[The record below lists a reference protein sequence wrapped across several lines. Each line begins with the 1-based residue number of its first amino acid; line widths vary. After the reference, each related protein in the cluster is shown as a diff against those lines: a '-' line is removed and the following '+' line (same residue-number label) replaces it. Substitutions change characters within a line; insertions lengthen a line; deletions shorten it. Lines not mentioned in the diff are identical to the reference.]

1 MSIRTKRLNKKE
13 WDGYNVIAAATTTE
27 KNKLSYVYAISNS
40 LSTLYKYKGYD

>member
-1 MSIRTKRLNKKE
+1 MSMRMKRLNKKE
-13 WDGYNVIAAATTTE
+13 WDGYNVIAAATE